1 MVFYNNNELIAAK
14 INEVSQL
21 TQPIT
26 QSEISKFINRITERI
41 IQMEAIFVIDRF
53 EGDYAICENRDTGEM
68 IDIQLSELP
77 KEVKEGNVLKYKNGK
92 YIIDADSQKEIENRI
107 ADKMKKLWNN

>member
-68 IDIQLSELP
+68 IDIQL
-77 KEVKEGNVLKYKNGK
+77 
-92 YIIDADSQKEIENRI
+92 IDADSQKEIENRI